1 MAQQRS
7 RSSANARQWVADQH
21 VDDAAVGWGLQWPE
35 IYEMQVR
42 AIARAAKAVAERSGR
57 PPRVEIVH
65 PLVAQ
70 RPTQT
75 ALGLSR
81 DDAEG
86 KFLTGYIEQGVV
98 EHNPSETLDRVG
110 VGELIE
116 FGVKHSRVSGV
127 ECPASASV
135 CE

>member
-1 MAQQRS
+1 MRAGIAQY
-7 RSSANARQWVADQH
+7 ADFFSFGTN
-21 VDDAAVGWGLQWPE
+21 DLA
-35 IYEMQVR
+35 
-42 AIARAAKAVAERSGR
+42 
-57 PPRVEIVH
+57 
-65 PLVAQ
+65 
-70 RPTQT
+70 QT

-98 EHNPSETLDRVG
+98 GHNPSRRSIRLG

-127 ECPASASV
+127 KCPASASV